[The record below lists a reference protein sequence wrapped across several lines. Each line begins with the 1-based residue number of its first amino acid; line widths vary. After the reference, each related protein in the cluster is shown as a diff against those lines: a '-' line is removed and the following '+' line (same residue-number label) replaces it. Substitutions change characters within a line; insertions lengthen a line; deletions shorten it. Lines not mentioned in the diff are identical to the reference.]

1 MMNDEII
8 EMVEIR
14 SWKTGEVIC
23 SGECDVKV
31 LVQAHKG
38 KLECADLRETDLRR
52 LDLSGANLR
61 HAWLNSVDFRNTILD
76 SADLRGANLN
86 RSVLWHTSLQNAD
99 LRGANLSDTDCWCAS
114 FRGANLAGADL
125 RDAHLVDT
133 DIADFHVGGSG
144 LAFNF

>member
-1 MMNDEII
+1 MTMMNDEII

-61 HAWLNSVDFRNTILD
+61 HAWLNNADLRDTTLD
-76 SADLRGANLN
+76 SADLRGANLH
-86 RSVLWHTSLQNAD
+86 RAVLWHISLQNAD
-99 LRGANLSDTDCWCAS
+99 LRGAILTDTDCWCAS
-114 FRGANLAGADL
+114 FRGARLEGVNMLDANLA
-125 RDAHLVDT
+125 DT
-133 DIADFHVGGSG
+133 DIADFHVGG
-144 LAFNF
+144 